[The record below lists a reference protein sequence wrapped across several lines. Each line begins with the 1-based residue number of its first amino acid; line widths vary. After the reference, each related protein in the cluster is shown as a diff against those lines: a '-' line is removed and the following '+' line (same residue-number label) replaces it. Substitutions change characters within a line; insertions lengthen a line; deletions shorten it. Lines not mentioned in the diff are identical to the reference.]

1 MKKNRL
7 SDNNGTKKYFDDVL
21 KWRIGWENLS
31 DYDKKGIKNSLGYL
45 QWDIRNKLSDIKLVF
60 LLVAYAVIEFFEDI
74 RLPSAKVVGGADDLF
89 FCGARVKLLSLFAR
103 FMSCGGRIFPV
114 LRRGETEERLHGP
127 PAGR

>member
-60 LLVAYAVIEFFEDI
+60 LLVAYAVIEFFEN
-74 RLPSAKVVGGADDLF
+74 AW
-89 FCGARVKLLSLFAR
+89 KL
-103 FMSCGGRIFPV
+103 IK
-114 LRRGETEERLHGP
+114 TKTK
-127 PAGR
+127 